1 MGGLRRLLT
10 LRGHT
15 GIVWSV
21 TWSSLGLLASCGSD
35 RTIRL
40 WKIDASG
47 PSFQL
52 ITVFENQTF
61 LRTTRDLT
69 FSPDGRSMAVAS
81 FDASATILELFGG
94 KSPRFDPVVVLE
106 GHDSEV
112 KSVAYSSSGGLLA
125 TCSRDR
131 SVWLWEVGL
140 DFDYSCIA
148 VLHGHTGD
156 VKCVAWH
163 PDCELLVS
171 CSYDETIRVWVEDE
185 DDWFC
190 SEILTGH
197 TGTVWAVAFNGA
209 EMASASSDESLIIWK
224 RESTGDY
231 PAFRVVARVEHLH
244 ENGVLSVDWKT
255 RIATSGADDSI
266 CILQRNDD
274 EGGKTGHE
282 TVSGISGLKD
292 KWSIV
297 ARQSRAHRGDVNRVA
312 WSPVE
317 DNILASCGDDALV
330 CVWSYDSDE
339 NE

>member
-1 MGGLRRLLT
+1 MGHLRRLVT

-15 GIVWSV
+15 GIVWSI
-21 TWSSLGLLASCGSD
+21 TWSSSGLLASCGSD
-35 RTIRL
+35 KTIRL
-40 WKIDASG
+40 WKIDARG

-94 KSPRFDPVVVLE
+94 KNPRFDPVVVLE

-125 TCSRDR
+125 SCSRDR
-131 SVWLWEVGL
+131 SIWLWEVGL

-148 VLHGHTGD
+148 VLHGHAGD
-156 VKCVAWH
+156 VKCVTWH
-163 PDCELLVS
+163 PECELLVS

-197 TGTVWAVAFNGA
+197 NGTVWAVAFKGA
-209 EMASASSDESLIIWK
+209 EMASASSDESLIVWQ

-231 PAFRVVARVEHLH
+231 PAFRVVARIEGLH

-255 RIATSGADDSI
+255 LIATVGRRGSAAS
-266 CILQRNDD
+266 C
-274 EGGKTGHE
+274 T
-282 TVSGISGLKD
+282 
-292 KWSIV
+292 
-297 ARQSRAHRGDVNRVA
+297 SRGRNRVA

-317 DNILASCGDDALV
+317 ENLLASCGDDGLV
-330 CVWSYDSDE
+330 CLWLYEDAH

>member
-1 MGGLRRLLT
+1 MT

-21 TWSSLGLLASCGSD
+21 TWSSSGLLASCGSD
-35 RTIRL
+35 KTVRL
-40 WKIDASG
+40 WKIDRQRS
-47 PSFQL
+47 SFQL
-52 ITVFENQTF
+52 VTVFDSQTF

-69 FSPDGRSMAVAS
+69 FSPDGRSLAVAS

-106 GHDSEV
+106 GHESEV

-125 TCSRDR
+125 SCSRDR

-148 VLHGHTGD
+148 VLHGHAGD
-156 VKCVAWH
+156 VKCVTWH

-190 SEILTGH
+190 SEVLTGH
-197 TGTVWAVAFNGA
+197 NGTVWAVAFEGT
-209 EMASASSDESLIIWK
+209 EMASVSSDESLIIWR

-231 PAFRVVARVEHLH
+231 PAFRVTARVDKLH
-244 ENGVLSVDWKT
+244 ENGILSVDWKKLIVT
-255 RIATSGADDSI
+255 GGADDSI
-266 CILQRNDD
+266 CVLRRKDETPNDPND
-274 EGGKTGHE
+274 SQVEISKLNGGW
-282 TVSGISGLKD
+282 D
-292 KWSIV
+292 IV
-297 ARQSRAHRGDVNRVA
+297 ARQPRAHRGDVNRVA

-317 DNILASCGDDALV
+317 DNVLASCGDDSQVRIWL
-330 CVWSYDSDE
+330 YEEGEDE
-339 NE
+339 IIAGR